1 MTTKWIATDVRLY
14 PAVPYKQGFREIV
27 LKEDYKQALAEK
39 DREIQQI
46 REHEFQRGYREREE
60 AYQQLMEKA
69 VRFAEAYRNAHLSN
83 WIDLVAEDMAEHM
96 ATKDPVYVEA
106 QAFLKER
113 EGT

>member
-1 MTTKWIATDVRLY
+1 MDDGMGMHERRLWGRIEGL
-14 PAVPYKQGFREIV
+14 Q
-27 LKEDYKQALAEK
+27 QALAEK

-46 REHEFQRGYREREE
+46 REHEFQRGYHEREA

-69 VRFAEAYRNAHLSN
+69 LRFAAAYRNAHLSN
-83 WIDLVAEDMAEHM
+83 WIDLHM

-106 QAFLKER
+106 RAFLKER